1 MDNFDGCKD
10 LDQQRRLYDIFS
22 RLERTSLLDLPAV
35 IRKCSALLMADGL
48 TIIDTETL
56 EELEF
61 QAGHY
66 EPYNDP
72 ANHTTPRS
80 LR

>member
-1 MDNFDGCKD
+1 
-10 LDQQRRLYDIFS
+10 
-22 RLERTSLLDLPAV
+22 
-35 IRKCSALLMADGL
+35 MAGGL
-48 TIIDTETL
+48 TVIDTETL

-61 QAGHY
+61 QAKHY

-72 ANHTTPRS
+72 ANHTTPRG